1 MNTID
6 NTEARRR
13 SGAVVQGPVTSRF
26 HVRWRFDTCAAARVL
41 ICGAL
46 GAAGA
51 LAQETPA
58 ATQPAAAK
66 AAAPTTAPREGL
78 PVAVLDFAASSPGE
92 PNLGPQI
99 SEALT
104 ALLSGTPGIR
114 LVERST
120 VARVLQEQ
128 ELNLSGVVDME
139 QAVKVG
145 KLVGARILIVGKAFP
160 MGEKMFITAKL
171 IGTETS
177 LVDGVLVKG
186 DLSADI
192 GQLVVELAEKLT
204 ARLREVGPKLVAQ
217 DDAGRDPLPALQ
229 AKFAGLK
236 KPKVAVIVPE
246 RHMAQQ
252 PVRRPDPAVETE
264 IKLLLRECG
273 FTVQDVKQNELE
285 EFARTATQME
295 PGLWP
300 RELAGVDYVIVGQ
313 GFSEFAARI
322 GNLVSC
328 AGRAEINVIA
338 RTSGHI
344 EYADRTT
351 ERGVDLSENIA
362 AKTALQK
369 AGRTLGLRTLEY
381 LSQNLPKLAPGEAEG
396 AERAKPQ

>member
-1 MNTID
+1 MNAIK
-6 NTEARRR
+6 NSEAQRQASTESNGWRRR
-13 SGAVVQGPVTSRF
+13 HLCGTV
-26 HVRWRFDTCAAARVL
+26 
-41 ICGAL
+41 GAL
-46 GAAGA
+46 FCGLAWVTWAM
-51 LAQETPA
+51 AQEQPA
-58 ATQPAAAK
+58 ASPAPATQPAGAK
-66 AAAPTTAPREGL
+66 AAAPTTAPAEGL
-78 PVAVLDFAASSPGE
+78 TVAVLDFAASSPGE

-114 LVERST
+114 LVDRST
-120 VARVLQEQ
+120 IARVLAEQ
-128 ELNLSGVVDME
+128 ELNLSGIVDTE

-145 KLVGARILIVGKAFP
+145 KLVGARILVVGKAFP

-186 DLSADI
+186 NLSADI
-192 GQLVVELAEKLT
+192 GQLVVELSEKLT

-217 DDAGRDPLPALQ
+217 DEAGKDPLPDLK
-229 AKFAGLK
+229 AKLANLK
-236 KPKVAVIVPE
+236 KPKVAVVIPE
-246 RHMAQQ
+246 RHLSGQ
-252 PVRRPDPAVETE
+252 PVRRPDPAIETE

-285 EFARTATQME
+285 EFARTATQTE

-338 RTSGHI
+338 RASGHV

-369 AGRTLGLRTLEY
+369 AGRTLGLRTLTY
-381 LSQNLPKLAPGEAEG
+381 FSQNLPKGEE
-396 AERAKPQ
+396 AKPQ

>member
-1 MNTID
+1 MKSCKRIAGWTMLVCVGACV
-6 NTEARRR
+6 AR
-13 SGAVVQGPVTSRF
+13 GG
-26 HVRWRFDTCAAARVL
+26 
-41 ICGAL
+41 
-46 GAAGA
+46 
-51 LAQETPA
+51 AQEKAPTSGPTTPA
-58 ATQPAAAK
+58 TQAATKPADL
-66 AAAPTTAPREGL
+66 T
-78 PVAVLDFAASSPGE
+78 VAVLDFGANAPGD

-99 SEALT
+99 SDALT
-104 ALLSGTPGIR
+104 ALLSGTPGLR
-114 LVERST
+114 LVERAALQRT
-120 VARVLQEQ
+120 LQEH
-128 ELNLSGVVDME
+128 ELNLSGVVDTE

-145 KLVGARILIVGKAFP
+145 KLIGARLLVAGKAFS
-160 MGEKMFITAKL
+160 MGEQMYITAKL

-186 DLSADI
+186 NLSADI
-192 GQLVVELAEKLT
+192 GQLVVELAEKLA
-204 ARLREVGPKLVAQ
+204 ARVRESGPKLVAQ
-217 DDAGRDPLPALQ
+217 DDAGRDPLPELK
-229 AKFAGLK
+229 AKLAGLQ
-236 KPKVAVIVPE
+236 KPTVAVIIPE
-246 RHMAQQ
+246 RHMSAQA
-252 PVRRPDPAVETE
+252 VRRPDPAVETE

-338 RTSGHI
+338 RSSGHI

-369 AGRTLGLRTLEY
+369 AGRTLGLRTLAY
-381 LSQNLPKLAPGEAEG
+381 LSQNLPKAAPGEAEG
-396 AERAKPQ
+396 AEKAKAQ